1 MIAKVRATS
10 RITRAVMYGQDERKG
25 GEVLL
30 FRHIDMTATPEEQAA
45 DLIAMSKPSRRS
57 SPRWKNEARTSPTV
71 PSWLLGMA
79 TLIMSIST

>member
-45 DLIAMSKPSRRS
+45 DLIAMSKPSFKVKAYNFILSFDDEDTEKLRQMDGFGC
-57 SPRWKNEARTSPTV
+57 V
-71 PSWLLGMA
+71 YL
-79 TLIMSIST
+79 